1 MYNILIDIGGTNF
14 RISDSQDSKMTII
27 EHNITT
33 SEDMFLLIEKQIK
46 LFMNKNIYDKMLNK
60 IIIAFPG
67 IVYKNKLYECNNLTC
82 MNNNIL
88 PDKIIDIKCQYM
100 NDGDLAL
107 LGEIEYN
114 KVDKNKNILNLIF
127 GTGVGSGIWCDK
139 LITNSEV
146 VKIFEGYLG
155 GKKFKKDN
163 IQEIRDKF
171 VFDLGI
177 VIEMINL
184 DVIIINGFIKNY
196 KELIISKDDLEIR
209 DFYKKKLQIIYSDCK
224 EPVILGGKIL
234 K

>member
-1 MYNILIDIGGTNF
+1 
-14 RISDSQDSKMTII
+14 
-27 EHNITT
+27 
-33 SEDMFLLIEKQIK
+33 
-46 LFMNKNIYDKMLNK
+46 
-60 IIIAFPG
+60 
-67 IVYKNKLYECNNLTC
+67 